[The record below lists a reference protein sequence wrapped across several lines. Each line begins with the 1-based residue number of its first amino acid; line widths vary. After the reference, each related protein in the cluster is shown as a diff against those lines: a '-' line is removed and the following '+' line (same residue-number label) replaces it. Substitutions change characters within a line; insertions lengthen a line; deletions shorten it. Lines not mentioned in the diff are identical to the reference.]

1 MKKVSWKW
9 IWIAWLVIVCFL
21 SLMPSTSKVSQEW
34 FHFPHLDK
42 IVHAIMYGIL
52 SLTMLKFLQK
62 TNVRQP
68 VIYVIIFC
76 VALGAGIEFLQSS
89 KIINRD
95 FEIADIIAN
104 IIGTFTGILIT
115 KFLKN

>member
-1 MKKVSWKW
+1 
-9 IWIAWLVIVCFL
+9 
-21 SLMPSTSKVSQEW
+21 
-34 FHFPHLDK
+34 
-42 IVHAIMYGIL
+42 MYGIL
-52 SLTMLKFLQK
+52 SLTMLMFLQK

-68 VIYVIIFC
+68 VIYVLLFC
-76 VALGAGIEFLQSS
+76 FALGAGIEFLQNS

-104 IIGTFTGILIT
+104 IIGTFGGIFLT

>member
-1 MKKVSWKW
+1 
-9 IWIAWLVIVCFL
+9 
-21 SLMPSTSKVSQEW
+21 
-34 FHFPHLDK
+34 
-42 IVHAIMYGIL
+42 MYGIL

-76 VALGAGIEFLQSS
+76 VALGAGIEFLQNS